1 MVCVLCTSK
10 RDGPGRRAMVL
21 CVVEVWR
28 RRTFGTS
35 DSEPRTRSC
44 CCRSPVPAHPGGSRC
59 QIRVF
64 FSRLTSGTTCT
75 FFSINVTKKDFSQR
89 QKSLLRFPSVYTPF
103 RVLLLKTGLFFC
115 SFRTGTALA
124 NLSAT
129 TIGTRVEIGPEGLLR
144 RNTEMMN
151 RHTLKFSIFAATIL
165 ALALPAAASAQW
177 GGYPQNRY
185 PDNRSG
191 RYDDR
196 GLRVSVHRIDR

>member
-64 FSRLTSGTTCT
+64 FSRLTSGATCT

-89 QKSLLRFPSVYTPF
+89 QKSPATFSVSLYT
-103 RVLLLKTGLFFC
+103 
-115 SFRTGTALA
+115 
-124 NLSAT
+124 
-129 TIGTRVEIGPEGLLR
+129 
-144 RNTEMMN
+144 
-151 RHTLKFSIFAATIL
+151 FSRS
-165 ALALPAAASAQW
+165 P
-177 GGYPQNRY
+177 PQNR
-185 PDNRSG
+185 PIFLQFPHRHGTCEPLGNDNRDT
-191 RYDDR
+191 R
-196 GLRVSVHRIDR
+196 